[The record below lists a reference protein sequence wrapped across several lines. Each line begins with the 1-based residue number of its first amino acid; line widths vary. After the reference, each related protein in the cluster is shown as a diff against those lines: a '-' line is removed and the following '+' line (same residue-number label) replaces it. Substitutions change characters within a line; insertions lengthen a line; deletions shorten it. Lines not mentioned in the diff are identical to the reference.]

1 MENLNNKK
9 EYKLTKSLEDYM
21 RAIYILSKR
30 NKVVRVKNIA
40 KLLKVK
46 PSSVTFALRKLS
58 GKGLI
63 EYEKHGYIDLTE
75 EGLKVASK
83 LSDRYRS
90 IEHFLEN
97 ILGLPREIAEIDA
110 CNIEHHLHDE
120 TISRIEVFVEF
131 IEKKPERVKLIN
143 EFLKY
148 YKKNL
153 KR

>member
-1 MENLNNKK
+1 
-9 EYKLTKSLEDYM
+9 M

-30 NKVVRVKNIA
+30 SKVVRVKNIA

-58 GKGLI
+58 EMGLI
-63 EYEKHGYIDLTE
+63 EYEKHGYVDLTE

-90 IEHFLEN
+90 IEYFLEN

-110 CNIEHHLHDE
+110 CNMEHHLHDE
-120 TISRIEVFVEF
+120 TINRIEVFVEF
-131 IEKKPERVKLIN
+131 IENNPERAELIN
-143 EFLKY
+143 KFLRY
-148 YKKNL
+148 YKENL